1 MKIKVRRLFHLSSR
15 PGCCFSAGFV
25 MACCFLPIGFV
36 FPQPQKVNVTHA
48 DSSHVNI
55 TRLSI
60 FGGTVLAGGV
70 AVYFARYEPLWKEY
84 YTSFF
89 FHENLAAQNQDKL
102 LHFYGNVVGNVI
114 STKGLSW
121 AGYDDQDA
129 VLYGAA
135 TSLAFYTFMKIE
147 DGHVSYIGFDPVKE
161 VANVLG
167 AGYPVA
173 QYYVPSLYS
182 FTPKFSYVASK
193 NTVLAANQV
202 QPGFLEDNE
211 GQKFWLGI
219 TVHDLL
225 PKNFRSYWP
234 PIVGLAVGY
243 TLRGENT
250 PHPYHETIIA
260 LDLDLRKLP
269 GDSKFLKTMW
279 EMLNYIHLPM
289 PAVRVSQSA
298 IWYGLYF

>member
-1 MKIKVRRLFHLSSR
+1 MILEEMRSFCIGVVSVCSL
-15 PGCCFSAGFV
+15 
-25 MACCFLPIGFV
+25 LPIGLV
-36 FPQPQKVNVTHA
+36 FSQAQKLNSPHA
-48 DSSHVNI
+48 DSSQVSI

-60 FGGTVLAGGV
+60 FGGTVLAGGA
-70 AVYFARYEPLWKEY
+70 AVYFGRYEPLWKNY

-89 FHENLAAQNQDKL
+89 FRENFASLNQDKL
-102 LHFYGNVVGNVI
+102 LHFYGNVLGSVI
-114 STKGLSW
+114 SAKGLSW
-121 AGYDDQDA
+121 VGYDEQDA

-135 TSLAFYTFMKIE
+135 TSLAFYTCMKIE
-147 DGHVSYIGFDPVKE
+147 DGHVNYIGFDPVKE

-173 QYYVPSLYS
+173 QYYFPSLNS

-193 NTVLAANQV
+193 NSVLAPGQT

-211 GQKFWLGI
+211 GQKFWMGI

-225 PKNFRSYWP
+225 PKNYQGYWP
-234 PIVGLAVGY
+234 PIIGLAVGY
-243 TLRGENT
+243 TLRGMNT

-269 GDSKFLKTMW
+269 GDSKFLRTMW

-289 PAVRVSQSA
+289 PAVRVSQTA